1 MLKSLAAFAFFLMG
15 SWVVL
20 IVTVVNLGQAQTMP
34 DDSRANDLAFCDEQP
49 CVMGIIPG
57 RTLWKD
63 AQSRLASFADSDI
76 QEKSIIIPLYPSAEI
91 SMYRSV
97 NGAAVGPIYVTF
109 QQPMS
114 LGWIIARFGEPC
126 GISLYVRADMV
137 TLRYP
142 FMLTNLHLDPN
153 QQHISIDMPVKTLH
167 FRDASYQSDVQP
179 DLCYDNI
186 TDGARNRQWRGF
198 APVWHYLSHV
208 R

>member
-1 MLKSLAAFAFFLMG
+1 MLKPLTAASFILFM
-15 SWVVL
+15 SWL
-20 IVTVVNLGQAQTMP
+20 GLTVVFVIIGQSQSPA
-34 DDSRANDLAFCDEQP
+34 DSRISELAYCDEQP
-49 CVMGIIPG
+49 CVLGIIPG

-63 AQSRLASFADSDI
+63 AQSSLASYPDSDI
-76 QEKSIIIPLYPSAEI
+76 QAKSIIIPLYPPAEA

-142 FMLTNLHLDPN
+142 FMLANLHLDPD

-208 R
+208 Q